1 VTRRRE
7 FITLLGGVATWPV
20 LARAQ
25 QREPVRRVGVVMTL
39 AADDPEAQARVTA
52 FAQELQQLGWSAGR
66 NLRIDYRWAAIGA
79 ERTRK
84 ATELLALNPDVIVAL
99 SSAVAG
105 AFQQLTRTVPIVFAG
120 VADPVGNGLVASLSR
135 PGGNIT
141 GFTAFEYGISTKR
154 LELLKETAPHLTH
167 VAVVR
172 DATISAGIGQFA
184 AVQAVAPPLGVEVTP
199 IGVGDTSEIEH
210 NVAAFAAAPNGGLI
224 VAAGSTG
231 IHRDLFIRLA
241 AQHRLPAVYPFGYYA
256 KSGGLISY
264 GPDSFDQF
272 RRVAGY
278 VDRILKGEK
287 PADLPVQNPT
297 KYELVINLKTAK
309 ALSLELPASVLARAD
324 EVIE

>member
-1 VTRRRE
+1 ANAVTRACASGSSAASV
-7 FITLLGGVATWPV
+7 IT
-20 LARAQ
+20 
-25 QREPVRRVGVVMTL
+25 
-39 AADDPEAQARVTA
+39 
-52 FAQELQQLGWSAGR
+52 
-66 NLRIDYRWAAIGA
+66 
-79 ERTRK
+79 TRK

-184 AVQAVAPPLGVEVTP
+184 AVQAVAPSLGVEVTP

-210 NVAAFAAAPNGGLI
+210 NVAAF
-224 VAAGSTG
+224 
-231 IHRDLFIRLA
+231 
-241 AQHRLPAVYPFGYYA
+241 
-256 KSGGLISY
+256 
-264 GPDSFDQF
+264 
-272 RRVAGY
+272 
-278 VDRILKGEK
+278 
-287 PADLPVQNPT
+287 
-297 KYELVINLKTAK
+297 
-309 ALSLELPASVLARAD
+309 
-324 EVIE
+324 

>member
-1 VTRRRE
+1 MKRRE

-184 AVQAVAPPLGVEVTP
+184 AVQAVAPSLGVEVTP
-199 IGVGDTSEIEH
+199 IGVGDTSGSSTTLPH
-210 NVAAFAAAPNGGLI
+210 SRPRRTVA
-224 VAAGSTG
+224 
-231 IHRDLFIRLA
+231 
-241 AQHRLPAVYPFGYYA
+241 
-256 KSGGLISY
+256 
-264 GPDSFDQF
+264 
-272 RRVAGY
+272 
-278 VDRILKGEK
+278 
-287 PADLPVQNPT
+287 
-297 KYELVINLKTAK
+297 
-309 ALSLELPASVLARAD
+309 
-324 EVIE
+324 

>member
-1 VTRRRE
+1 MKRRE

-141 GFTAFEYGISTKR
+141 GFTAFETVSARSGWNCSKR
-154 LELLKETAPHLTH
+154 L
-167 VAVVR
+167 
-172 DATISAGIGQFA
+172 
-184 AVQAVAPPLGVEVTP
+184 
-199 IGVGDTSEIEH
+199 
-210 NVAAFAAAPNGGLI
+210 
-224 VAAGSTG
+224 
-231 IHRDLFIRLA
+231 
-241 AQHRLPAVYPFGYYA
+241 
-256 KSGGLISY
+256 
-264 GPDSFDQF
+264 
-272 RRVAGY
+272 RR
-278 VDRILKGEK
+278 
-287 PADLPVQNPT
+287 T
-297 KYELVINLKTAK
+297 
-309 ALSLELPASVLARAD
+309 
-324 EVIE
+324 